1 MVVMASWP
9 ERAGALLA
17 SRWVGRIEPAEFD
30 VLAEKAEP
38 LGMGAI
44 KLLLVVNAAK
54 VVSQQS
60 AVGRCDAAQCGKAES
75 EIAVARCSSR
85 QIAASCGR

>member
-1 MVVMASWP
+1 MASWP

-44 KLLLVVNAAK
+44 KLLLPPVFK
-54 VVSQQS
+54 RPCLGSRLIQ
-60 AVGRCDAAQCGKAES
+60 
-75 EIAVARCSSR
+75 VA
-85 QIAASCGR
+85 